1 MYVSFVVVFAA
12 YLFGL
17 VEPELLSPADV
28 RLMRIRSRI
37 DIRPRLHHLLQ
48 HAILVF
54 SDQQIVTGIAI
65 MAAGFV
71 GLRNGETNV
80 YHYQIVLYLAW
91 LSSSVHLSALTFLW
105 PFMES
110 HPVVRSW
117 RLVGMVVLFFM
128 LIVGL
133 VPTVSYDWGIINI
146 SDRADASIGTDD
158 LTGWGIPARCFWA
171 RTYGDGVNTN
181 ALIGYALLIVSY
193 IWKVGDM
200 FAPTRKLFISGMRM
214 PIERVIE
221 HVLSVAAT

>member
-1 MYVSFVVVFAA
+1 MLTHEECNQFVREGAVIKPDPDISRTGVILAFLVSAYVSFVVVFAA
-12 YLFGL
+12 YLFGF

-37 DIRPRLHHLLQ
+37 DIHPRLHHLLQ
-48 HAILVF
+48 HAILVL

-91 LSSSVHLSALTFLW
+91 LSSSVHPSALTFLR

-110 HPVVRSW
+110 HTAVRFW
-117 RLVGMVVLFFM
+117 RLVGMVVLFFT

-158 LTGWGIPARCFWA
+158 LTGWGILARYF
-171 RTYGDGVNTN
+171 
-181 ALIGYALLIVSY
+181 
-193 IWKVGDM
+193 
-200 FAPTRKLFISGMRM
+200 
-214 PIERVIE
+214 
-221 HVLSVAAT
+221 